1 MSSKLSKQIDIN
13 DPVFAVPWGNTR
25 SGQYFNEPFLAGYA
39 TSVWAK
45 THEIAKGLF
54 IDLEANS
61 YLEAGAMAQRV
72 FGDLPQALGYWRGI
86 RLVVQAFEQSL
97 EVRHQYAEH
106 YTSGEQ
112 EGTFCASRFPK
123 VQQCLVLAGLQQ
135 EWLSFKRHF
144 DNPYV
149 TLQSAVSNN
158 DYSPFAA
165 EAKLQYA
172 AWEGDMAVWE
182 EAAPVIRKQYAWA
195 KVNLVYFDLWAAVI
209 QRDAAKLDG
218 LLPEAEAAWKASR
231 RRRNPDMYGGGGKLY
246 NEYMIDRY
254 TTTLLKIARR
264 LGLQWQYRSKVS
276 EQLWP
281 EAVITHWED

>member
-1 MSSKLSKQIDIN
+1 MGLYIDQK
-13 DPVFAVPWGNTR
+13 A
-25 SGQYFNEPFLAGYA
+25 AA
-39 TSVWAK
+39 
-45 THEIAKGLF
+45 
-54 IDLEANS
+54 
-61 YLEAGAMAQRV
+61 YLEAGALAVRT
-72 FGDLPQALGYWRGI
+72 FGDIPAGLAHWRGV
-86 RLVVQAFEQSL
+86 RLVVQAFEESL
-97 EVRHQYAEH
+97 EVRQRDAEH
-106 YTSGEQ
+106 YIPGEQ
-112 EGTFCASRFPK
+112 EGTFCAARFPQ
-123 VQQCLVLAGLQQ
+123 VQQCLVLAGLHQ

-165 EAKLQYA
+165 EAKLHYA

-209 QRDAAKLDG
+209 QRDAAKLDS
-218 LLPEAEAAWKASR
+218 LLPEAEAAWTASR
-231 RRRNPDMYGGGGKLY
+231 RRRNPDLWGGGGKVY
-246 NEYMIDRY
+246 NEFMIDRY

-264 LGLQWQYRSKVS
+264 LGLQWQYCSKVS

-281 EAVITHWED
+281 EAVITHWDD